1 MMTITEAKE
10 RVSIA
15 DLWSRYGYE
24 GNPSRSCRSPF
35 RDERNPSFSVFAGG
49 YAWKD
54 HGTGDGGDSV
64 TFIQFAEGV
73 SNAEACRKIAGYAGG
88 DATTPRPARIV
99 SHRKRVKPKL
109 PVFHESTEEKS
120 RLAELRNVSPNAIDL
135 CIERGLIRFGV
146 WKGMQAWFVVDQ
158 SKRNA
163 QVRRLD
169 GKPWDQINAKAWTL
183 PKSEAS
189 WPIGLKESEPYPIVL
204 LVEGG
209 PDLLAAAHF
218 AWCEDRGNDTAFVA
232 MLGASQRL
240 KSDAL
245 TALSGKRVRI
255 FSHDDKS
262 GYSSTQRWAN
272 QLRNVDAVVD
282 AVSFVGLIQTDGS
295 DVGDLNDLCNVHADV
310 FEKHEEI
317 QNLVP

>member
-1 MMTITEAKE
+1 VTDK
-10 RVSIA
+10 
-15 DLWSRYGYE
+15 
-24 GNPSRSCRSPF
+24 
-35 RDERNPSFSVFAGG
+35 
-49 YAWKD
+49 
-54 HGTGDGGDSV
+54 TG
-64 TFIQFAEGV
+64 
-73 SNAEACRKIAGYAGG
+73 
-88 DATTPRPARIV
+88 
-99 SHRKRVKPKL
+99 
-109 PVFHESTEEKS
+109 
-120 RLAELRNVSPNAIDL
+120 
-135 CIERGLIRFGV
+135 
-146 WKGMQAWFVVDQ
+146 
-158 SKRNA
+158 RNA
-163 QVRRLD
+163 QARRLD
-169 GKPWDQINAKAWTL
+169 GKLWSEIAAKAWTL

-189 WPIGLKESEPYPIVL
+189 WPIGLEESLPYPIIL

>member
-1 MMTITEAKE
+1 MMTITAAKE
-10 RVSIA
+10 AVRID
-15 DLWSRYGYE
+15 DLWSRYGFD
-24 GNPSRSCRSPF
+24 GSPTRSCRSPF
-35 RDERNPSFSVFAGG
+35 RDERNASFSVFAGG
-49 YAWKD
+49 CAWRD
-54 HGTGDGGDSV
+54 FGTGECGDTV
-64 TFIQFAEGV
+64 TFIERAEGV
-73 SNAEACRKIAGYAGG
+73 SNAEACKKIIAYAGG
-88 DATTPRPARIV
+88 DSARPTPPRITRKKKRGKPALPTLCD
-99 SHRKRVKPKL
+99 SKNHHAKL
-109 PVFHESTEEKS
+109 
-120 RLAELRNVSPNAIDL
+120 ADLRNVSPQAVDI
-135 CIERGLIRFGV
+135 CVERGLLRFGE
-146 WKGMQAWFVVDQ
+146 WKGQPAWFVTD
-158 SKRNA
+158 KTGRNA
-163 QVRRLD
+163 QARRLD
-169 GKPWDQINAKAWTL
+169 GKLWSEIAAKAWTL

-189 WPIGLKESEPYPIVL
+189 WPIGLEESLPYPIIL

-272 QLRNVDAVVD
+272 QLRNVEAVVD
-282 AVSFVGLIQTDGS
+282 AISFDGLIQTDGS

>member
-1 MMTITEAKE
+1 MMTITEAKA

-15 DLWSRYGYE
+15 ELWSRYGYE

-73 SNAEACRKIAGYAGG
+73 SNAEACRKIVGYAGG
-88 DATTPRPARIV
+88 NAPNPRAARKV
-99 SHRKRVKPKL
+99 TRRKKAKPKL
-109 PVFHESTEEKS
+109 PIFHKPTTEKS
-120 RLAELRNVSPNAIDL
+120 KLAELRNVSSSAIDI
-135 CIERGLIRFGV
+135 CIDRGLLRFGN
-146 WKGMQAWFVVDQ
+146 WKGQSAWFVTDRTR
-158 SKRNA
+158 RNI
-163 QVRRLD
+163 QTRRLD
-169 GKPWDQINAKAWTL
+169 GKPWGQINAKAWTL
-183 PKSEAS
+183 PDSQAS
-189 WPIGLKESEPYPIVL
+189 WPIGLKESLPYPIVL

-218 AWCEDRGNDTAFVA
+218 IYCENREKEAAFVV

-272 QLRNVDAVVD
+272 QLRNVEADVD
-282 AVSFVGLIQTDGS
+282 AISFDGLIQTDGP
-295 DVGDLNDLCNVHADV
+295 DVGDLNDLCSVHADV